1 MPLIEIAYAHLL
13 RVSLPLPYYYYYHHQ
28 HHHHHHHVKD
38 YSSTNKINWNNNN
51 NNNNIFN
58 VRRQFLIKA
67 VAAAPL
73 NPQLDLSEEE
83 PLDEREK
90 LRRSRIS
97 KANKGNIPWNKGRKH
112 TPETLQKIKERTRL
126 AMQNP
131 KVKMKLTNLGHA
143 QTTETKLKIGA
154 RVRKLWENRRGM
166 KMVQET
172 CFFEWQNLI
181 AEASRQGLVGQEELQ
196 WNSYETLDEQLKQEW
211 LVTLEERKQMARP
224 SLSKRAP
231 KSLEQ
236 RRKIAEAI
244 AAKWADP
251 DYREKVCS
259 GLAKYHHSTEKKPRT
274 RPSYGAR
281 PTKKK
286 KPLTKRDSDTSIL
299 VKGASK
305 ILKPILLRQR
315 KSPAYKDPLVN
326 SKLEMIKNI
335 RALRASMDTRQTQA
349 IQQARLLI
357 AEAEKAAKALEVAAV
372 KSPIAQF
379 SLTETRKLI
388 AEAIQSLESIDTQ
401 KMDDCSVPSVS
412 LSEVNK
418 ENEPAFEVQHHLQM
432 AQVNG
437 HTTLSSTDYKFS
449 EDFGELSL
457 ESPVNGVPELHL
469 TNGHASLPFSLNGQ
483 INQYSPSNQQSET
496 EQDEISEDETET
508 DHSPTMVGSQ
518 SLEDETLSRSS
529 IATKKWVRGRLV
541 EVSEEK
547 Q

>member
-1 MPLIEIAYAHLL
+1 
-13 RVSLPLPYYYYYHHQ
+13 
-28 HHHHHHHVKD
+28 
-38 YSSTNKINWNNNN
+38 
-51 NNNNIFN
+51 
-58 VRRQFLIKA
+58 
-67 VAAAPL
+67 
-73 NPQLDLSEEE
+73 
-83 PLDEREK
+83 
-90 LRRSRIS
+90 
-97 KANKGNIPWNKGRKH
+97 
-112 TPETLQKIKERTRL
+112 
-126 AMQNP
+126 
-131 KVKMKLTNLGHA
+131 MKLTNLGHA
-143 QTTETKLKIGA
+143 QTTETKLKIGT
-154 RVRKLWENRRGM
+154 RVRKLWEKRRGM

-172 CFFEWQNLI
+172 CCFEWQNLI

-196 WNSYETLDEQLKQEW
+196 WNSYEFLDEQLEQEW
-211 LVTLEERKQMARP
+211 LLSLEERKRMARP
-224 SLSKRAP
+224 PSNNRAP

-259 GLAKYHHSTEKKPRT
+259 GLAKYHSTENKPRT
-274 RPSYGAR
+274 RPSYGAQ

-286 KPLTKRDSDTSIL
+286 KPITKRDYDTRIL
-299 VKGASK
+299 VKSASK
-305 ILKPILLRQR
+305 VLKPIQLRQR

-335 RALRASMDTRQTQA
+335 RAQRASVDTRQTQA

-372 KSPIAQF
+372 KSPIAQS

-388 AEAIQSLESIDTQ
+388 AEAIHSLESIDTQ

-418 ENEPAFEVQHHLQM
+418 ENESAFEVRHHLQM

-449 EDFGELSL
+449 EDFGDLSP
-457 ESPVNGVPELHL
+457 ERPVNGVPELHL
-469 TNGHASLPFSLNGQ
+469 TNGCASLSFSLNVQ

-496 EQDEISEDETET
+496 EQDEISEDET
-508 DHSPTMVGSQ
+508 DHSPTVVGCQ